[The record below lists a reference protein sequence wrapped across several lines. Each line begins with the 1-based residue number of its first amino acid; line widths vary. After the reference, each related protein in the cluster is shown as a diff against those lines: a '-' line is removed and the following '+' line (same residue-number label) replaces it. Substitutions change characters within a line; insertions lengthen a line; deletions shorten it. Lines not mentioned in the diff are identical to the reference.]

1 MIHFLA
7 ILIKTQSVYFT
18 KIYVVTLCGYKTFQN
33 CDQFIKI
40 LEYDRVYDTLMR

>member
-1 MIHFLA
+1 MIQ
-7 ILIKTQSVYFT
+7 KTIIQVLNDSFT